1 MREANFNAE
10 LVRSLKRH
18 GAWAYKIP
26 DSPVSRMTFRT
37 QFTPE
42 KPCDIL
48 AIHRGRGIAIESKQI
63 KKFEAFNAMTALRP
77 NQIKALDEVLV
88 TGRGR
93 AFVFLN
99 IRIKAVKG
107 EVKQENRV
115 LIFDWKEWRGV
126 FESGSIKQ
134 KDLIALPF
142 ISGKSVRKNPQQK
155 DTEIQYD
162 LTEFL
167 ENISNG

>member
-1 MREANFNAE
+1 MKESTFNSE
-10 LVRSLKRH
+10 LVNSLKRH

-42 KPCDIL
+42 KPCDIV
-48 AIHRGRGIAIESKQI
+48 AIYRGTGIAIESKQI

-77 NQIKALDEVLV
+77 NQIKALDAVGKAG
-88 TGRGR
+88 GRP
-93 AFVFLN
+93 FVFLN

-107 EVKQENRV
+107 SVKQENRV
-115 LIFDWKEWRGV
+115 IIFDWIEWREV
-126 FESGSIKQ
+126 FESGSIKKKPLMDLVFIQ
-134 KDLIALPF
+134 GKMMRKD
-142 ISGKSVRKNPQQK
+142 PQYK
-155 DTEIQYD
+155 DSEMQYD

-167 ENISNG
+167 EDISG